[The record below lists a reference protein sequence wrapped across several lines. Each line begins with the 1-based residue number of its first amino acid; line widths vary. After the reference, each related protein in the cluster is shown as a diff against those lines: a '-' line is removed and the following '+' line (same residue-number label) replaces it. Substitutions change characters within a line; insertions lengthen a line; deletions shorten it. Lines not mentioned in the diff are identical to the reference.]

1 MDNYVLPTKPKPSEK
16 YIELLEAYKELHKE
30 ESKFRGISLVPFAID
45 LYDLIRFNKCKSI
58 IDYGCGKAIAYKE
71 NFKEIDP
78 KKKIPNFTVPL
89 HKWWG
94 VDELSLYDPGVPEHS
109 KLPTKKADLVI
120 CTDVLEH
127 IPEEDLDWVIREICR
142 LSNSS
147 VFINVS
153 CMDALKTFT
162 TGKYKG
168 ENVHVSVF
176 DNEWW
181 VKKVKNIWE
190 ENKDLKIYL
199 TCTNKQGI
207 IGTCIKGDKDA

>member
-1 MDNYVLPTKPKPSEK
+1 MNKHVKPKPSEK
-16 YIELLEAYKELHKE
+16 YIELVEAYKELHKE

-45 LYDLIRFNKCKSI
+45 MYGIIQYNKCKSI

-94 VDELSLYDPGVPEHS
+94 IDELSLYDPGVPEHS
-109 KLPTKKADLVI
+109 TLPTKKADLVI

-127 IPEEDLDWVIREICR
+127 VPEEDLDWVIKELCS
-142 LSNSS
+142 LSNSA

-153 CMDALKTFT
+153 SVPALKTFT

-168 ENVHVSVF
+168 MNVHVSLF
-176 DNEWW
+176 DHAWW
-181 VKKVKNIWE
+181 VNKITEIHKDY
-190 ENKDLKIYL
+190 KDLKIYL
-199 TCTNKQGI
+199 TSAEKGGI
-207 IGTCIKGDKDA
+207 MGTCIKGD

>member
-16 YIELLEAYKELHKE
+16 YLDLVEAYKDLHKE
-30 ESKFRGISLVPFAID
+30 EYKFRGISVIPFAID
-45 LYDLIRFNKCKSI
+45 IYGIIQYNKCTSI

-71 NFKEIDP
+71 NFKDIDR
-78 KKKIPNFTVPL
+78 KKQIPNFTVPL

-94 VDELSLYDPGVPEHS
+94 IDELQLYDPGVTEHS

-127 IPEEDLDWVIREICR
+127 IPAEDLDWVIREICS
-142 LSNSS
+142 LSNSV

-153 CMDALKTFT
+153 GQPALKTFT

-168 ENVHVSVF
+168 MNVHVSLF
-176 DNEWW
+176 DHKWW
-181 VKKVKNIWE
+181 INKVKAVYKDY
-190 ENKDLKIYL
+190 KDLKIYL
-199 TCTNKQGI
+199 TSSEKEGI
-207 IGTCIKGDKDA
+207 IGTCIKEN